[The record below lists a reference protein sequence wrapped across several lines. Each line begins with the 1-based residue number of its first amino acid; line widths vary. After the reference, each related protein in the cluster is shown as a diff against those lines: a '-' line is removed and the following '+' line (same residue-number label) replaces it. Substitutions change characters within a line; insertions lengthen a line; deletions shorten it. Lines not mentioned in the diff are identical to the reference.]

1 MKKLAVFILKSGLK
15 QFNQFKEEYDHAY
28 LDSGQLFP
36 GNLQKDYDEVVLVD
50 STAASGITLLK
61 AKSTLESMGFR
72 NIKLAAYPITKYAET
87 ILDIKLPKQDPIG
100 NTIFISGLPG
110 QGKSA
115 FAYGLSKALD
125 ALYVKWGKEISKRFN
140 IGKYGEELA
149 KLEEDNPFLVSERLI
164 TDGVFNTEKEFIV
177 VDGIK
182 SIWQA
187 IHVSY
192 ATLRPAISFFLEV
205 PQEVRELIINT
216 RQMVDDPYDEE
227 RKALF
232 LEKWKEVRD
241 SSIIIRLDEK
251 FMDNVAKRVF
261 QSLGIDPTIKGY
273 FNPFITKENIL
284 TVWFLSW
291 KKINNTDTPLIDKWI
306 ESQSIKMHKGYIER
320 LRKNGITTSQEVSE
334 LIVLS
339 ATSSRIID
347 DVLDEHTKRFYS
359 EEGVTEEAWWVKRG
373 IYLALIDSVILMAKA
388 KRIAKRLG
396 VESELINTFDK
407 MVKAVMVELELERTR
422 RKPTL
427 EDWLKAVERETAFRE
442 FIYSL
447 VGLDPEKGYVDGVI
461 AQAKDD
467 LYGVTKGGREDMDTT
482 LNRPLLQRVYPNA
495 EEVLDD
501 LKKAKSKE
509 DVLSIFPR

>member
-1 MKKLAVFILKSGLK
+1 MKLAVFILKSGLK
-15 QFNQFKEEYDHAY
+15 QFNQFKEGYDHAY
-28 LDSGQLFP
+28 LDSKQLFP
-36 GNLQKDYDEVVLVD
+36 RNIEKNYEEVVLVD

-61 AKSTLESMGFR
+61 AKSTLEGMGFH
-72 NIKLAAYPITKYAET
+72 NIKLAANPITKHVKS
-87 ILDIKLPKQDPIG
+87 ILDIQLPKQEPLG
-100 NTIFISGLPG
+100 NTIFIAGLPG

-115 FAYGLSKALD
+115 FAYGLSKALN

-140 IGKYGEELA
+140 VGKYGEELA
-149 KLEEDNPFLVSERLI
+149 RFEENNPFLVSERLI
-164 TDGVFNTEKEFIV
+164 TEGVFDTEKEFV
-177 VDGIK
+177 VIDGVK

-192 ATLRPAISFFLEV
+192 ATLRPAISLFLEV
-205 PQEVRELIINT
+205 PPEVRELIINT

-232 LEKWKEVRD
+232 LRQWKEVRD

-251 FMDNVAKRVF
+251 FMDKITERVF
-261 QSLGIDPTIKGY
+261 QSLGINPTIKGY

-306 ESQSIKMHKGYIER
+306 ESINPRIHKGYIER
-320 LRKNGITTSQEVSE
+320 LKKNGIMISQEASE
-334 LIVLS
+334 LIALS

-347 DVLDEHTKRFYS
+347 DILDEHTKRFYS
-359 EEGVTEEAWWVKRG
+359 EEGITEEAWWVKRG
-373 IYLALIDSVILMAKA
+373 IYLALIDSVVLMAKA
-388 KRIAKRLG
+388 KRIARKLG
-396 VESELINTFDK
+396 VESNLINTFDK
-407 MVKAVMVELELERTR
+407 MVKAVMVELELESTR
-422 RKPTL
+422 RKPTP
-427 EDWLKAVERETAFRE
+427 EDWLKAVERETSFRE

-447 VGLDPEKGYVDGVI
+447 VGLDPEKGYVEGVI

-467 LYGVTKGGREDMDTT
+467 LYGTTKGGREDTDTL
-482 LNRPLLQRVYPNA
+482 LNRPLLQRVFPNA

-501 LKKAKSKE
+501 LKNVRTKE
-509 DVLSIFPR
+509 DVLSIFYR